1 MSFKVIEKACD
12 TCIYRADSPF
22 DLEKLENQVRD
33 QYVGFR
39 SYRVCHESKSACCH
53 GFWNRHKDQ
62 FPLGQ
67 VAQRL
72 NAVVFVAKPPSPRPR
87 ENK

>member
-1 MSFKVIEKACD
+1 MSFNVIEKACD
-12 TCIYRADSPF
+12 TCIYRADSPL

-39 SYRVCHESKSACCH
+39 SYRVCHESKSACCR

-72 NAVVFVAKPPSPRPR
+72 NAVVFVAKARG
-87 ENK
+87 K

>member
-12 TCIYRADSPF
+12 TCIYRADSPL

-39 SYRVCHESKSACCH
+39 SYRVCHESKSACCR

-62 FPLGQ
+62 FSVGASGPTIKRCCIRRQ
-67 VAQRL
+67 TAI
-72 NAVVFVAKPPSPRPR
+72 AKAKG
-87 ENK
+87 E